1 MNNFQRNIYRTEEN
15 VSIPPTLETGS
26 ISSINQTAPDNG
38 CTLILDTVC
47 YIDTITNGVIATGDI
62 VYTDVDGLLPVI
74 GGNQYYRISLMST
87 YVVLISDVGVMNVFN
102 ICA

>member
-1 MNNFQRNIYRTEEN
+1 MNNFKRNIFRTEEN

-47 YIDTITNGVIATGDI
+47 YIDTITNGVITSGDI
-62 VYTDVDGLLPVI
+62 VYQDIAGTNPIL
-74 GGNQYYRISLMST
+74 GGDTYYRISLMST
-87 YVVLISDVGVMNVFN
+87 YVVLISDGGVMNVFN